1 MINKK
6 SKSSKRKTNCLNKG
20 GTIEQDE
27 TIEQVET
34 IEQDE
39 TNGFYKFSNDTTIRF
54 FADLEGMMPDGI
66 SALIK
71 NDSNLDK
78 IRTDLKK
85 QNEAIVFTGDLI
97 DRGPNSI
104 QNLLDM
110 CSLKERYLQNV
121 VLTCGNRD
129 LNKIRCYKEFCV
141 EEIETILYNEE
152 NRNIDKVSDIFQKV
166 KDNISTCTFKY
177 QATEIEGDINFQG
190 IVNAQND
197 RTNFVENYS
206 DILQKRIDFIY
217 KFTFGAPEQIKYFR
231 TEYSERFD
239 INFDENVENFYKFI
253 AMMNMIMGRIHDE
266 RNIPKCLHKYNGL
279 YIKYLKHCHI
289 MAKITIGYKMIFV
302 SHSGIPYKNNKFI
315 IPKFLGIINESD
327 TTTQGINYMNNIPSL
342 NNELK
347 KVLKYFD
354 GEMDFLHYTGNK
366 NWDQYIENPIYKKK
380 IENSIYKKFIAM
392 ASSCGQKENTRR
404 DSELSPVVTISSL
417 NDKGPFKYQDKPIN
431 VKSNHEKYYNIFG
444 HQPCGF
450 LPGASR
456 TPIENNK
463 TTYHIDLDISRA
475 EDSGGTAN
483 KESYVYLEI
492 TKDSD
497 TLVGKTEATR
507 DVDVYDILK
516 VQLIKEYIPE
526 HHEEI
531 VRVQLIKEYNPEIHT
546 DITYENLNVEKKQ
559 NEINIIKYTI
569 DLDKYIDNSIKARYN
584 IKPGESNIAD
594 NLVHVPLYSVDGN
607 NYYGM
612 CSQNWHLLKYT
623 KNKGT
628 SGGKLTQHK
637 RTTKRFVNGKR
648 KMVIY
653 EGKRGGEYVKVKGNF
668 ISLKKYQKILS
679 KK

>member
-1 MINKK
+1 MTYIRYILENIVYNTNRMINKK

-110 CSLKERYLQNV
+110 CSLKEQNLQNV

-279 YIKYLKHCHI
+279 YIKYLQHCHI

-342 NNELK
+342 NNELQ

-366 NWDQYIENPIYKKK
+366 NWDQYIENPIYKKN

-431 VKSNHEKYYNIFG
+431 VKSVHEKYYNIFG

-450 LPGASR
+450 LPGASK
-456 TPIENNK
+456 TVHTDK
-463 TTYHIDLDISRA
+463 TTYHIDLDISKA
-475 EDSGGTAN
+475 ENSGGTAN
-483 KESYVYLEI
+483 QNSYVYLEI
-492 TKDSD
+492 TNESD
-497 TLVGKTEATR
+497 KLIGKTEATR
-507 DVDVYDILK
+507 DVYDIDKILENT
-516 VQLIKEYIPE
+516 KEYFNPEFQIPK
-526 HHEEI
+526 HI
-531 VRVQLIKEYNPEIHT
+531 VTKLEYNAK
-546 DITYENLNVEKKQ
+546 IT
-559 NEINIIKYTI
+559 IIDYTI
-569 DLDKYIDNSIKARYN
+569 DLDNYFKNFKTVEYN
-584 IKPGESNIAD
+584 IAKNSEQD

-653 EGKRGGEYVKVKGNF
+653 EGKRGGQYVKVKGNF